1 MQNPFSTQHA
11 VIDAT
16 PPGGEGRLGEN
27 IAYFVRCLREAG
39 LPVGPAAMLEAI
51 AAVETVGIGER
62 EDWYWTLHSVLVKK
76 HEHSLIFR
84 QAFEIF
90 WRRRSLMEKMI
101 AMMSPVAI
109 DRNKP
114 KARPE
119 AGSQRVADA
128 LFKQKPQEREEERLV
143 EFDARLTVSE
153 REVLKTRDF
162 AQMTAAEINQAKR
175 EMARLRLPLDLV
187 ATRRLVPGGGRH
199 VDLDRTL
206 RQAMRNG
213 GHLVDIRFREAAQKH
228 PPIVAL
234 CDISGSMADY
244 SRLFLHFLHAVSE
257 QGRRVHAFTF
267 ATRLTNIT
275 RALRTRDPD
284 EALDH
289 SSRLVKDWDGG
300 TRIAHCLERF
310 NKDWS
315 RRVLGQGAIVLMIT
329 DGLER
334 VVDDG
339 LDQEMDRLHRSCR
352 RLIWLNPLLRFEAF
366 EARAAGIRAMLP
378 HVDEFRTIHNLKS
391 MGDLVKALAK
401 PGTGADPRAWL
412 KQMPKGAMS

>member
-1 MQNPFSTQHA
+1 MTVQ
-11 VIDAT
+11 
-16 PPGGEGRLGEN
+16 PPPPSEGPAPAGGENGRLAEN
-27 IAYFVRCLREAG
+27 ITYFVRCLREAG
-39 LPVGPAAMLEAI
+39 LPLGPAATLDAI
-51 AAVETVGIGER
+51 AAVRAAGVGGR
-62 EDWYWTLHSVLVKK
+62 EDWFWTLHSVLVKK
-76 HEHSLIFR
+76 HEQSLIFR

-109 DRNKP
+109 DRNRAKSAP
-114 KARPE
+114 A

-128 LFKQKPQEREEERLV
+128 MFKQKPKDEPQERVV
-143 EFDARLTVSE
+143 ELDARLTVSE

-162 AQMTAAEINQAKR
+162 AQMTAAEMAAAKR
-175 EMARLRLPLDLV
+175 EIARLRLPLDEV
-187 ATRRLVPGGGRH
+187 ETRRLVPGAGRRI
-199 VDLDRTL
+199 DLSRTL
-206 RQAMRNG
+206 RQAMRTG
-213 GHLVDIRFREAAQKH
+213 GDLVDIRFRTPSTKH

-234 CDISGSMADY
+234 CDISGSMAEY
-244 SRLFLHFLHAVSE
+244 SRLFLHFLHGVSE

-267 ATRLTNIT
+267 ATRLTNVT

-284 EALDH
+284 EALEH
-289 SSRLVKDWDGG
+289 SGRLVKDWDGG

-315 RRVLGQGAIVLMIT
+315 RRVLGQGAIVLLIT

-334 VVDDG
+334 AVDDV
-339 LDQEMDRLHRSCR
+339 LAREMDRLHRSAR

-378 HVDEFRTIHNLKS
+378 HVDEFRTIHNLAS
-391 MGDLVKALAK
+391 MADLVKALST
-401 PGTGADPRAWL
+401 PGAAADPRAWL
-412 KQMPKGAMS
+412 KSPKGAAA

>member
-1 MQNPFSTQHA
+1 MPEPRDERTEG
-11 VIDAT
+11 D
-16 PPGGEGRLGEN
+16 GRLSEN

-39 LPVGPAAMLEAI
+39 LPLGPAAVLEAV
-51 AAVETVGIGER
+51 AAVEAAGLGAR
-62 EDWYWTLHSVLVKK
+62 EDLYWTLHSVLVKR

-90 WRRRSLMEKMI
+90 WRRRALTEKMI

-109 DRNKP
+109 DRNRP
-114 KARPE
+114 KNKPE

-128 LFKQKPQEREEERLV
+128 MFKQKPKEEKEERLV
-143 EFDARLTVSE
+143 EFDARLTISE
-153 REVLKTRDF
+153 REVLKSRDF
-162 AQMTAAEINQAKR
+162 AQMTAAEVALAKR

-187 ATRRLVPGGGRH
+187 ATRRLVPGPGRV
-199 VDLDRTL
+199 VDLARTL
-206 RQAMRNG
+206 RAAMRNG
-213 GHLVDIRFREAAQKH
+213 GDLVDIRFREPAQTH

-284 EALDH
+284 EALEH
-289 SSRLVKDWDGG
+289 SARLVKDWDGG

-339 LDQEMDRLHRSCR
+339 LAHEMDRLQRSCR
-352 RLIWLNPLLRFEAF
+352 RLVWLNPLLRFEAF
-366 EARAAGIRAMLP
+366 EARAAGIKAMLP
-378 HVDEFRTIHNLKS
+378 HVDEFRTIHNLRS
-391 MGDLVKALAK
+391 MGDLVRALAR
-401 PGTGADPRAWL
+401 PSSAGDPKAWL
-412 KQMPKGAMS
+412 KALPKGSAP